1 LEKEITPLC
10 EQVKRIM
17 EKRIKTPAWL
27 RKALYFV
34 TLLGP
39 GLITASAGNDA
50 PGIATYSV
58 AGSTYGYSV
67 LWVILVI
74 VVGIVLVQEM
84 AARMGTVTGK
94 GTADL
99 IRERFGVK
107 ITAIAM
113 LGLLFAN
120 LGTTVAEFAGVAAA
134 GELFGVSRYITVPIA
149 GLIFS
154 FLILRGNYKNVE
166 KVLLVLSLSAI
177 SYLVTLFIIKPDWAQ
192 IAQQAV
198 RPNIPM
204 DANYMMLVLAVIGTT
219 ITPWGI
225 FYLQA
230 SIADKGKSVK
240 DYGETKLDVVVGSI
254 WGNIISATIIIV
266 TAATL
271 FEAGIVVTAAEDAA
285 LALAPFAGKGS
296 SILFAAGLLGASL
309 LAVSVL
315 PLSTTYAFCEAF
327 GFERGLDHSFKEAPV
342 FYFIFGFISFLG
354 MALALIPNI
363 PLFDLMIL
371 SQTIN
376 AVLLPLILVLFLIIA
391 NDRAIMGKWVNPLVA
406 NVLTIILI
414 IVVAVATVAMFVAPL
429 IT

>member
-1 LEKEITPLC
+1 
-10 EQVKRIM
+10 M
-17 EKRIKTPAWL
+17 IKQIKLPAWL
-27 RKALYFV
+27 KRIFYFI

-58 AGSTYGYSV
+58 AGSTYGYSF

-74 VVGIVLVQEM
+74 IVGIVLVQEM

-107 ITAIAM
+107 VTALAM
-113 LGLLFAN
+113 LALLLAN

-134 GELFGVSRYITVPIA
+134 GELFGISRYLTVPIV
-149 GLIFS
+149 GLLFTM
-154 FLILRGNYKNVE
+154 LILRGNYKNVE
-166 KVLLVLSLSAI
+166 KVLLVLTLSAM
-177 SYLVTLFIIKPDWAQ
+177 SYLITLLIIKPDWAQ
-192 IAQQAV
+192 IAHQAV
-198 RPNIPM
+198 SPKIPL
-204 DANYMMLVLAVIGTT
+204 DANYMILVLAVIGTT

-230 SIADKGKSVK
+230 SIADKGKPVEE
-240 DYGETKLDVVVGSI
+240 YGETRLDVVVGSI
-254 WGNIISATIIIV
+254 WGNIISAVIIIV

-271 FEAGIVVTAAEDAA
+271 FKAGIVVTAAEEAA
-285 LALAPFAGKGS
+285 QALAPFAGEGS
-296 SILFAAGLLGASL
+296 KILFAVGFLGASL

-327 GFERGLDHSFKEAPV
+327 GFERGLNHRFGEAPV
-342 FYFIFGFISFLG
+342 FYVIFGGMILLG
-354 MALALIPNI
+354 MVFALLPSI

-391 NDRAIMGKWVNPLVA
+391 NDRNIMGKWVNSSLA
-406 NVLTIILI
+406 NILTILLI
-414 IVVAVATVAMFVAPL
+414 AVVVLATVAMFVTPL

>member
-1 LEKEITPLC
+1 
-10 EQVKRIM
+10 M
-17 EKRIKTPAWL
+17 IKQIKLPAWL
-27 RKALYFV
+27 KRIFYFI

-58 AGSTYGYSV
+58 AGSTYGYSF

-74 VVGIVLVQEM
+74 IVGIVLVQEM

-107 ITAIAM
+107 VTALAM
-113 LGLLFAN
+113 LALLLAN

-134 GELFGVSRYITVPIA
+134 GELFGISRYLMVPIA
-149 GLIFS
+149 GLLFTM
-154 FLILRGNYKNVE
+154 LILRGNYKNVE
-166 KVLLVLSLSAI
+166 KVLLVLTLSAM
-177 SYLVTLFIIKPDWAQ
+177 SYLITLLIIKPDWAQ
-192 IAQQAV
+192 IAHQAV
-198 RPNIPM
+198 SPKIPL
-204 DANYMMLVLAVIGTT
+204 DANYMILVLAVIGTT

-230 SIADKGKSVK
+230 SIADKGKPVEE
-240 DYGETKLDVVVGSI
+240 YGETRLDVVVGSI
-254 WGNIISATIIIV
+254 WGNIISAVIIIV

-271 FEAGIVVTAAEDAA
+271 FKAGIVVTAAEEAA
-285 LALAPFAGKGS
+285 QALAPFAGEGS
-296 SILFAAGLLGASL
+296 KILFAVGFLGASL

-327 GFERGLDHSFKEAPV
+327 GFERGLNHRFAEAPV
-342 FYFIFGFISFLG
+342 FYVIFGGMILLG
-354 MALALIPNI
+354 MVFALLPSI

-391 NDRAIMGKWVNPLVA
+391 NDRNIMGKWVNSSLA
-406 NVLTIILI
+406 NILTILLI
-414 IVVAVATVAMFVAPL
+414 AVVVLATVAMFVTPL

>member
-1 LEKEITPLC
+1 
-10 EQVKRIM
+10 M
-17 EKRIKTPAWL
+17 IKQIKLPAWL
-27 RKALYFV
+27 KRIFYFI

-58 AGSTYGYSV
+58 AGSTYGYSF

-74 VVGIVLVQEM
+74 IVGIVLVQEM

-107 ITAIAM
+107 VTALAILA
-113 LGLLFAN
+113 LLLAN

-134 GELFGVSRYITVPIA
+134 GELFGISRYLTVPIA
-149 GLIFS
+149 GLLFTM
-154 FLILRGNYKNVE
+154 LILRGNYKNVE
-166 KVLLVLSLSAI
+166 KVLLVLTLSAM
-177 SYLVTLFIIKPDWAQ
+177 SYLITLLIIKPDWAQ
-192 IAQQAV
+192 IAHQAV
-198 RPNIPM
+198 SPKIPL
-204 DANYMMLVLAVIGTT
+204 DANYMILVLAVIGTT

-230 SIADKGKSVK
+230 SIADKGKPVEE
-240 DYGETKLDVVVGSI
+240 YGETRLDVVVGSI
-254 WGNIISATIIIV
+254 WGNIISAVIIIV

-271 FEAGIVVTAAEDAA
+271 FKAGIVVTAAEEAA
-285 LALAPFAGKGS
+285 QALAPFAGEGS
-296 SILFAAGLLGASL
+296 KILFAVGFLGASL

-327 GFERGLDHSFKEAPV
+327 GFERGLNHRFGEAPV
-342 FYFIFGFISFLG
+342 FYVIFGGMILLG
-354 MALALIPNI
+354 MVFALLPSI

-391 NDRAIMGKWVNPLVA
+391 NDRNIMGKWVNSSLA
-406 NVLTIILI
+406 NILTILLI
-414 IVVAVATVAMFVAPL
+414 AVVVLATVAMFVTPL

>member
-1 LEKEITPLC
+1 
-10 EQVKRIM
+10 M
-17 EKRIKTPAWL
+17 IKQIKLPAWL
-27 RKALYFV
+27 KRIFYFI

-58 AGSTYGYSV
+58 AGSTYGYSF

-74 VVGIVLVQEM
+74 IVGIVLVQEM

-107 ITAIAM
+107 VTALAM
-113 LGLLFAN
+113 LALLLAN

-134 GELFGVSRYITVPIA
+134 GELFGISRYLMVPIA
-149 GLIFS
+149 GLLFTM
-154 FLILRGNYKNVE
+154 LILRGNYKNVE
-166 KVLLVLSLSAI
+166 KVLLVLTLSAM
-177 SYLVTLFIIKPDWAQ
+177 SYLITLLIIKPDWAQ
-192 IAQQAV
+192 IAHQAV
-198 RPNIPM
+198 SPKIPL
-204 DANYMMLVLAVIGTT
+204 DANYMILVLAVIGTT

-230 SIADKGKSVK
+230 SIADKGKPVEE
-240 DYGETKLDVVVGSI
+240 YGETRLDVVVGSI
-254 WGNIISATIIIV
+254 WGNIISAVIIIV

-271 FEAGIVVTAAEDAA
+271 FKAGIVVTAAEEAA
-285 LALAPFAGKGS
+285 QALAPFAGEGS
-296 SILFAAGLLGASL
+296 KILFAVGFLGASL

-327 GFERGLDHSFKEAPV
+327 GFERGLNHRFGEAPV
-342 FYFIFGFISFLG
+342 FYVIFGGMILLG
-354 MALALIPNI
+354 MVFALLPSI

-391 NDRAIMGKWVNPLVA
+391 NDRNIMGKWVNSSLA
-406 NVLTIILI
+406 NILTILLI
-414 IVVAVATVAMFVAPL
+414 AVVVLATVAMFVTPL